1 MIKCWKKFLFL
12 INLLIYVNS
21 YPLDQQEDSS
31 FIPCGMPP
39 EIQMV

>member
-1 MIKCWKKFLFL
+1 MNKCWKEFLFL
-12 INLLIYVNS
+12 INLLIFVQS
-21 YPLDQQEDSS
+21 KPLDKSEDSS